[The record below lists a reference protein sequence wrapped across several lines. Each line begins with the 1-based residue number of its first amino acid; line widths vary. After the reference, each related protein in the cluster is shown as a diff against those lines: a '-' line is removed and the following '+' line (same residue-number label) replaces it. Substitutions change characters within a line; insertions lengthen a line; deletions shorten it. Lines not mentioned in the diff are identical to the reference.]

1 MSNDNNKH
9 HKSQKDEHKAR
20 DDKNNNRNKKVDSG
34 NNSNVPDVPEHVPT
48 HGPRNSQNNQNQIQ
62 TDNDRK
68 MFIKRPKPLQ
78 GFRDFVAKRRP
89 SIDEVVHETT
99 SGGIVFRHSKTDGK
113 IEILLIQD
121 AKNRWTIPKG
131 HVEEGEEPKQT
142 AEREI
147 NEETGLQ
154 EMKVFNWLGKVNFRY
169 RRTHTLV
176 LMTMH
181 IYLVQGLGD
190 TNTLKPEDWL
200 TDIKWFPAAEAVDKI
215 AYDDIG
221 KLILIGMK
229 KIRDSNL

>member
-1 MSNDNNKH
+1 MDKKMPPSQPTDKPSNNG
-9 HKSQKDEHKAR
+9 Q
-20 DDKNNNRNKKVDSG
+20 NKKPFFV
-34 NNSNVPDVPEHVPT
+34 
-48 HGPRNSQNNQNQIQ
+48 
-62 TDNDRK
+62 
-68 MFIKRPKPLQ
+68 KRPKLPQ
-78 GFRDFVAKRRP
+78 GFRNFVKRRP

-99 SGGIVFRHSKTDGK
+99 SGGVVFRRNAKSNQV
-113 IEILLIQD
+113 EILLIQD

-147 NEETGLQ
+147 QEETGLQ

-181 IYLVQGLGD
+181 LYLVRGEGD
-190 TNTLKPEDWL
+190 TNKLQGEDWM
-200 TDIKWFPAAEAVDKI
+200 TDIAWMPAHEAVEKI

-221 KLILIGMK
+221 KLILLGMK
-229 KIRDSNL
+229 KIRADNL